1 MVWKCAQCGEILIR
15 EELEDPEFLAKGRSE
30 FGGPVCFECFEG
42 RVLETTPEAEILEK
56 ILGGRKRK

>member
-1 MVWKCAQCGEILIR
+1 MVRKCAQCGEILIR

-42 RVLETTPEAEILEK
+42 RVLKTTPEADVMEK
-56 ILGGRKRK
+56 ISGGQK